1 MITVEQV
8 KAARSLLGWNQ
19 HELANTSGLAIST
32 IRRMEGKSGLLSGYA
47 ENVWKVQRALEDA
60 GIIFIDEDDI
70 GGVGVRLKKG
80 PPGALIK

>member
-8 KAARSLLGWNQ
+8 KAARSLLRWNQ

-47 ENVWKVQRALEDA
+47 ENVWKVQSALEEA
-60 GIIFIDEDDI
+60 GIIFIDKD
-70 GGVGVRLKKG
+70 GAAGVGVRLRE
-80 PPGALIK
+80 

>member
-8 KAARSLLGWNQ
+8 KAARSLLRWNQ

-32 IRRMEGKSGLLSGYA
+32 IRRMEGRFGLLSGYA
-47 ENVWKVQRALEDA
+47 ENVWKVQRALEEA
-60 GIIFIDEDDI
+60 GIIFIDESDS

-80 PPGALIK
+80 PAKG